1 MLSEG
6 ELMKTVRM
14 NLMIILLLV
23 GLTSCSFPSLT
34 TPDGEV
40 NVDNEIATAVAA
52 TNIASSGQAAQP
64 PASVNSLLVV
74 YTDGEENLRAW
85 SPEGGIRQLTT
96 QGNIQYIVISPDGT
110 QVAFVRA
117 QDYRDYSIWVIGVDG
132 ANERQL
138 VTPDDFSGMMVAE
151 DALGAAPVQLEW
163 VPGTN
168 MLAFNT
174 YPYFEG
180 PGFFPHDDL
189 WLVDAGTGTL
199 MPFLDIGTGGMFAYS
214 PNGSRLAV
222 STFQSVSLMDANGG
236 NRRDDVLI
244 YEPVMTYS
252 EFLYYVTPLWSPD
265 GSFLRAIVPPGD
277 PLAEPSPPT
286 AIWHIPGDG
295 SAASQIASLDIAFLA
310 VARLSPDLN
319 RIMYITPMTTT
330 MPSLHIANVDGSQDT
345 IYHSDVRTLESWSP
359 DGDRFVFTAGQTN
372 QTLVGRVGENPAP
385 LTEFE
390 TVMKILW
397 IDPQYFLFVNPSDAG
412 FELYLA
418 QLNGQSVVLDTLQS
432 DQEFWIPVI
441 DVYP

>member
-1 MLSEG
+1 
-6 ELMKTVRM
+6 MKTVRM
-14 NLMIILLLV
+14 TLIIILLLV
-23 GLTSCSFPSLT
+23 VLTSCSMPTLT
-34 TPDGEV
+34 APGGEV
-40 NVDNEIATAVAA
+40 NVENEIATAVAA
-52 TNIASSGQAAQP
+52 TNIASGQIAQP
-64 PASVNSLLVV
+64 PASVNSLLVM
-74 YTDGEENLRAW
+74 YTDGEGNLRAW
-85 SPEGGIRQLTT
+85 SSEGGIRQLTT

-117 QDYRDYSIWVIGVDG
+117 QDYRDYSIWVMGVDG

-138 VTPDDFSGMMVAE
+138 VTADDFRGMLVAE

-163 VPGTN
+163 VPGTHT
-168 MLAFNT
+168 LAFNT

-189 WLVDAGTGTL
+189 WLVDADTGTL
-199 MPFLDIGTGGMFAYS
+199 LPFLDIGTGGMFAYS

-222 STFQSVSLMDANGG
+222 SSFQSVSLMDGNGG

-252 EFLYYVTPLWSPD
+252 EFLYYVTPQWSPD

-277 PLAEPSPPT
+277 PLAQPSPPT
-286 AIWHIPGDG
+286 TIWHIPGDG

-319 RIMYITPMTTT
+319 RIMYVTPVTTS
-330 MPSLHIANVDGSQDT
+330 MPSLHIANVDGSQDML
-345 IYHSDVRTLESWSP
+345 YSSDVSALESWSP
-359 DGDRFVFTAGQTN
+359 DGDRFLFTSGETN
-372 QTLVGRVGENPAP
+372 QTLIGRVGENPAP

-390 TVMKILW
+390 TIMKILW
-397 IDPQYFLFVNPSDAG
+397 IDPQYFLFLRPSDAG
-412 FELYLA
+412 FELRLG
-418 QLNGQSVVLDTLQS
+418 QVNGQSVVLDTLQS
-432 DQEFWIPVI
+432 EQEFWIPVI